1 MIQIHARK
9 SSSARGREQEQDCAC
24 ASQRIVSRYHP
35 FASSQPI
42 CDSGQEVPNPTEP
55 EDP

>member
-1 MIQIHARK
+1 MQIDARE
-9 SSSARGREQEQDCAC
+9 SSSARGREQEQECAC
-24 ASQRIVSRYHP
+24 ASQRIVSWYHP
-35 FASSQPI
+35 SASSQPI